1 MDLYDQKQCLKS
13 ARSKHERAGC
23 HRMSSFHSELPKGQ
37 VAGKSDREKSPSAGE
52 PGANAPGHQG
62 FIPFNAD
69 EDFLNAPGGLQ
80 HPF

>member
-37 VAGKSDREKSPSAGE
+37 VAEKATGKNRPQPGNRARMRPATRALSPSTRTK
-52 PGANAPGHQG
+52 
-62 FIPFNAD
+62 IS
-69 EDFLNAPGGLQ
+69 
-80 HPF
+80 